1 MSNYV
6 FRKNSQ
12 IGNLDAEYDT
22 FLKSCFLET
31 NIFSNLLSF
40 ENSLDF
46 TKRVIVGRTGSGK
59 TALLKQLS
67 ENSKI
72 KKHSI
77 IEAES
82 TVFEHIKN
90 NVFISDLINK
100 GIDLRI
106 FYKSLWIHVL
116 LVRVI
121 ELLYPGK
128 TFLDYMPEFSLGAKK
143 KYNSALAIEYVEKFR
158 DNFFNDNIV
167 TEITEKMQTD
177 LSGSLGVS
185 ILKVAGKEITE
196 TTEKIQRATTQYISS
211 ELIRKQKELIKL
223 LIEEN
228 SKEAQLKYIISIDDL
243 DKSWL
248 SSSSIRYDF
257 INALLDAF
265 RELID
270 IRAVKVIISIR
281 TDILKGIYDKN
292 LRQEEKDK
300 SLIVAIDWDEKEIRE
315 MLDKR
320 IDFLIKDQYQGR
332 AVAKFADIFN
342 FTVRGIT
349 AEAYIME
356 RTMLRPRDAIDFVNL
371 SLAEADGSTELCED
385 FLLEAEEKFYVSRKQ
400 ALCKE
405 WASIYKHIGRYVDS
419 VSHVDKQF
427 FKVEEIV
434 AQIDKIQCEI
444 LSTTEL
450 DTTATSEA
458 ITADFNILLNIWFVV
473 GIVGIKKTETLTIYS
488 SFAKQELDISD
499 FKKEFKI
506 HPLFFR
512 D

>member
-1 MSNYV
+1 MSNYI

-143 KYNSALAIEYVEKFR
+143 KI
-158 DNFFNDNIV
+158 
-167 TEITEKMQTD
+167 
-177 LSGSLGVS
+177 
-185 ILKVAGKEITE
+185 
-196 TTEKIQRATTQYISS
+196 
-211 ELIRKQKELIKL
+211 
-223 LIEEN
+223 
-228 SKEAQLKYIISIDDL
+228 
-243 DKSWL
+243 
-248 SSSSIRYDF
+248 
-257 INALLDAF
+257 
-265 RELID
+265 
-270 IRAVKVIISIR
+270 
-281 TDILKGIYDKN
+281 
-292 LRQEEKDK
+292 
-300 SLIVAIDWDEKEIRE
+300 
-315 MLDKR
+315 
-320 IDFLIKDQYQGR
+320 
-332 AVAKFADIFN
+332 
-342 FTVRGIT
+342 
-349 AEAYIME
+349 
-356 RTMLRPRDAIDFVNL
+356 
-371 SLAEADGSTELCED
+371 
-385 FLLEAEEKFYVSRKQ
+385 
-400 ALCKE
+400 
-405 WASIYKHIGRYVDS
+405 
-419 VSHVDKQF
+419 
-427 FKVEEIV
+427 
-434 AQIDKIQCEI
+434 
-444 LSTTEL
+444 
-450 DTTATSEA
+450 
-458 ITADFNILLNIWFVV
+458 
-473 GIVGIKKTETLTIYS
+473 
-488 SFAKQELDISD
+488 
-499 FKKEFKI
+499 
-506 HPLFFR
+506 
-512 D
+512 

>member
-1 MSNYV
+1 MANFV

-12 IGNLDAEYDT
+12 IGSLDAEYDT
-22 FLKSCFLET
+22 FLNSCFLET
-31 NIFSNLLSF
+31 NIYSNLLNF

-59 TALLKQLS
+59 TALLKQLAS
-67 ENSKI
+67 NNKI
-72 KKHSI
+72 KKHST

-90 NVFISDLINK
+90 NVFISNLIDK

-116 LVRVI
+116 LIKVI
-121 ELLYPGK
+121 DLLYPGK
-128 TFLDYMPEFSLGAKK
+128 TFMDYIPEFSMGAKK

-167 TEITEKMQTD
+167 SEITEKMQTD
-177 LSGSLGVS
+177 LSGTLGIG
-185 ILKVAGKEITE
+185 ILKAGGKEASE
-196 TTEKIQRATTQYISS
+196 VTEKIQRATAQYVSS
-211 ELIRKQKELIKL
+211 ELLRKQKELVKL

-228 SKEAQLKYIISIDDL
+228 SKEAQLKYVISIDDL

-300 SLIVAIDWDEKEIRE
+300 SLIMPIQWDEKEIRE

-332 AVAKFADIFN
+332 AVAKFSDIFN
-342 FTVRGIT
+342 FTVRERS
-349 AEAYIME
+349 AEHFIME

-385 FLLEAEEKFYVSRKQ
+385 YLLEAEEKFYVSRKQ

-405 WASIYKHIGRYVDS
+405 WASIYSHISKYIDTIS
-419 VSHVDKQF
+419 YIDTQF
-427 FKVEEIV
+427 FKLDDISPI
-434 AQIDKIQCEI
+434 IDKIQVEI
-444 LSTTEL
+444 LSST
-450 DTTATSEA
+450 DSDPSPISEA
-458 ITADFNILLNIWFVV
+458 ITSDFNTLINIWFIV
-473 GIVGIKKTETLTIYS
+473 GVIGIKKTETLTIYS

-512 D
+512 Y